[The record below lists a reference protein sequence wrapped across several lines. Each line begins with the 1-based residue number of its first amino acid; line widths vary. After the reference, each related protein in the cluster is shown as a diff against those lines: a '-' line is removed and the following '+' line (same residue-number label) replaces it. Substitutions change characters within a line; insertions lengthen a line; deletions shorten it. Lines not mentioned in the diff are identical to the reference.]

1 MANNTVENNRIKEI
15 LGKNVMR
22 LQLAVMKYNKENGD
36 ATAAENL
43 LAGLEGHYAA
53 EDAEFDRINPDYRVP
68 EIPDISKLNEIQ
80 IKEKIQI
87 NMEENPTA
95 KSEKV
100 APPEISNPNK
110 SLG

>member
-1 MANNTVENNRIKEI
+1 M
-15 LGKNVMR
+15 L
-22 LQLAVMKYNKENGD
+22 
-36 ATAAENL
+36 
-43 LAGLEGHYAA
+43 GHYAA

-87 NMEENPTA
+87 DIEEKPTA
-95 KSEKV
+95 KSEMV